1 MTGVPEDDASPSA
14 TLIERLARIR
24 SSAQL
29 QRLQR
34 PLLAIAAIA
43 FVMMTVLGL
52 RHLPD
57 APEPV
62 RWWLLLILIV
72 TTPIGLACNAGEYWI
87 SARLVDHHASLLR
100 SMRIAVLGSAFNL
113 LPLPGSV
120 LVRTQALREGGSSY
134 KRAAGTSGVVG
145 VGYISMGFAGAAVPL
160 FATRPAIAIVFVG
173 LAVVFGVATYVGVR
187 TYVHERV
194 TWFVLVVFGVEMGSV
209 VIKSVAFLVIGRAVG
224 YDVGLGQSLVLNL
237 STVITSAI
245 GIFPG
250 GLGIREFLAG
260 VLSPLVGIERSVGL
274 VITAF
279 NRLLGLLVLALLA
292 GVLLLLRE
300 DRELIAEAEE
310 LAEEEA
316 AFDQASRLN

>member
-1 MTGVPEDDASPSA
+1 MTGVPEDDASRSA
-14 TLIERLARIR
+14 SIIERLARIR

-34 PLLAIAAIA
+34 PLLGIAAVA
-43 FVMMTVLGL
+43 FVVMTVLSL
-52 RHLPD
+52 RHLPE

-62 RWWLLLILIV
+62 RWWLLLVLII
-72 TTPIGLACNAGEYWI
+72 TTPMGLACNAGEYWI
-87 SARLVDHHASLLR
+87 SARLVDHHVSILR

-120 LVRTQALREGGSSY
+120 LVRTQALRESGSSY
-134 KRAAGTSGVVG
+134 KRAAGTTGVVG

-160 FATRPAIAIVFVG
+160 FASRPLVAFLFVG
-173 LAVVFGVATYVGVR
+173 LAVVFGAATYAGVR
-187 TYVHERV
+187 AYVRQRIW
-194 TWFVLVVFGVEMGSV
+194 WFVLVVFGVEIGSV
-209 VIKSVAFLVIGRAVG
+209 VIKSVAFLVVGRAVG
-224 YDVGLGQSLVLNL
+224 YNIGLGQALVLNL

-245 GIFPG
+245 GVLPG
-250 GLGIREFLAG
+250 GLGLREFLAG

-279 NRLLGLLVLALLA
+279 NRLIGLVTLALAA
-292 GVLLLLRE
+292 GILTLLHE
-300 DRELIAEAEE
+300 DRDIIAEAEE